1 MSFLQPF
8 ILWALPLM
16 AIPVLVHLL
25 NRMRYRTMP
34 WAAMM
39 FLRMATRQ
47 STRQAKLR
55 EWLILACRVLAVA
68 ALIFAIARPLVGGW
82 LGWAMGAAPDT
93 IVLLLDRSAS
103 MDVQDPTTHLSK
115 RVLAL
120 RRLTEAGN
128 EYVGSSRFVLIESA
142 LRKPQE
148 VASLGAL
155 ETLST
160 TAPTDS
166 AADIPALLDAALDY
180 VVANQCGRTEIWLAS
195 DLQQSNWQP
204 ESRRWEAV
212 RTRFASLPQDVR
224 VRLLAL
230 TEVVPDNVAV
240 AVRDV
245 QRRKTARGYELAM
258 TVELTRNNT
267 GTSTLPLAVVHEGAR
282 SLVNVQLDGQR
293 QSVQVALDLGQRKT
307 EGWGWIELP
316 ADANTR
322 DNTAYFSYP
331 EDLHLKTAVVAES
344 DVARRVLRV
353 ASAPAPAALNES
365 ADTVAVGSALKLDDV
380 AMLVW
385 QGASPSGTVAN
396 VVRDFAGSGGTVIVF
411 PGSKSEDG
419 KFRVTTWRRTDGP
432 LANAK
437 DGRIL
442 SLGEVAVTRREA
454 LNAPGTVLASFAD
467 GKPFLVKQPVGKG
480 AMYWCA
486 TLPVREWSSLD
497 DGTVLVPM
505 LQRILQEGG
514 RRLSKADNAEVGAV
528 VGQAPRLSGQGG
540 RAATDAGVYQVGT
553 RVTAVNRPVAE
564 DEPDVIDEAAVRT
577 AFGPVS
583 FRMFTDKGGGA
594 NAALQSEIWRWFM
607 VAMLLLLTGE
617 AVLALPKRAKERSW
631 AN

>member
-16 AIPVLVHLL
+16 AIPIIVHLL

-93 IVLLLDRSAS
+93 IILLLDRSAS

-115 RVLAL
+115 RTLAI
-120 RRLTEAGN
+120 RRLADAGK

-155 ETLST
+155 ENLST

-166 AADIPALLDAALDY
+166 AADITALLEAALDY
-180 VVANQCGRTEIWLAS
+180 VVANQCGRTEVWLAS

-212 RTRFASLPQDVR
+212 RTRFASLQQDVR

-258 TVELTRNNT
+258 SVELSRNKT
-267 GTSTLPLAVVHEGAR
+267 GTQALPLAVVHEGAR
-282 SLVNVQLDGQR
+282 SLVNVQLEGQR
-293 QSVQVALDLGQRKT
+293 QSVQVALDLGQRQS

-316 ADANTR
+316 ADANPR
-322 DNTAYFSYP
+322 DNSAFFSYP
-331 EDLHLKTAVVAES
+331 EDLHLKTVVVAEN
-344 DVARRVLRV
+344 DAARRVLRI
-353 ASAPAPAALNES
+353 ASAPAPAALNVS
-365 ADTVAVGSALKLDDV
+365 SDTVAPGSPLKLDDV

-385 QGASPSGTVAN
+385 QGAVTN
-396 VVRDFAGSGGTVIVF
+396 VVRNFAETGGTVVVF

-442 SLGEVAVTRREA
+442 PLGEVAVTRREP
-454 LNAPGTVLASFAD
+454 LLAPGTVLASFED

-480 AMYWCA
+480 AIYWCA

-514 RRLSKADNAEVGAV
+514 RRLSKADNNEVGSV
-528 VGQAPRLSGQGG
+528 VGQASRLSGPQG

-553 RVTAVNRPVAE
+553 KVVAVNRPATE
-564 DEPDVIDEAAVRT
+564 DEPDVLDEPAVRT
-577 AFGPVS
+577 AFGSVS
-583 FRMFTDKGGGA
+583 FRMFTDKGGGGS
-594 NAALQSEIWRWFM
+594 AALQSEIWRWFM
-607 VAMLLLLTGE
+607 VAMLIFLTGE
-617 AVLALPKRAKERSW
+617 AVLALPKRAKERTW
-631 AN
+631 DT

>member
-1 MSFLQPF
+1 MSFLQPY

-16 AIPVLVHLL
+16 AIPIIVHLL

-47 STRQAKLR
+47 STRQARLR

-93 IVLLLDRSAS
+93 IILLLDRSAS
-103 MDVQDPTTHLSK
+103 MELQDPTTHLSK
-115 RVLAL
+115 RALAL
-120 RRLTEAGN
+120 RRLAEAGK

-142 LRKPQE
+142 IRKPQE
-148 VASLGAL
+148 VASLAAL
-155 ETLST
+155 ESLST
-160 TAPTDS
+160 TAPTDT
-166 AADIPALLDAALDY
+166 AADIPALLDVALDY
-180 VVANQCGRTEIWLAS
+180 IVANQCGRTEIWLAS

-212 RTRFASLPQDVR
+212 RTRFGSLQQDVR

-230 TEVVPDNVAV
+230 TEVVPDNIAV
-240 AVRDV
+240 AVRET
-245 QRRKTARGYELAM
+245 QRRRTARGYELAM

-267 GTSTLPLAVVHEGAR
+267 GTQNLPLAVVHEGAR
-282 SLVNVQLDGQR
+282 SLLNVQLEGQR

-316 ADANTR
+316 ADANPR

-331 EDLHLKTAVVAES
+331 EDLHLKTAVVAEN
-344 DVARRVLRV
+344 DAARRVLRI
-353 ASAPAPAALNES
+353 AAAPAPAVLNES
-365 ADTVAVGSALKLDDV
+365 ADTVEPGTPLKLSDV

-385 QGASPSGTVAN
+385 QAAVTN
-396 VVRDFAGSGGTVIVF
+396 VVRDFAENGGVAVVF
-411 PGSKSEDG
+411 PSGASEEG
-419 KFRVTTWRRTDGP
+419 KFRITTWRRTDGP

-442 SLGEVAVTRREA
+442 PLAELAVTRRA
-454 LNAPGTVLASFAD
+454 PLQVPGTVLASFED
-467 GKPFLVKQPVGKG
+467 GKPFLVKQPLGKG
-480 AMYWCA
+480 AIYWCA
-486 TLPVREWSSLD
+486 TLPVREWSNLD

-514 RRLSKADNAEVGAV
+514 RRLSKADNSEVGSV
-528 VGQAPRLSGQGG
+528 VGQASRLSVSQG
-540 RAATDAGVYQVGT
+540 RVSTDAGVYQIGT
-553 RVTAVNRPVAE
+553 KIVAVNRPAAE
-564 DEPDVIDEAAVRT
+564 DEPDMIDEATVRT
-577 AFGPVS
+577 VFGSVS
-583 FRMFTDKGGGA
+583 FRMFTEKGGA
-594 NAALQSEIWRWFM
+594 TAALQSEIWRWFM
-607 VAMLLLLTGE
+607 VAMMVFLTGE
-617 AVLALPKRAKERSW
+617 AALALPKRAKERSW
-631 AN
+631 AS